1 MHHHHHDCAGAQGLA
16 APNAA
21 ELNSVED
28 KFLSARLAHVAA
40 SLASN
45 HFKLLRTAEGPLLV
59 VRWGRAHELRDVDAA
74 EVFARRVGAM
84 A

>member
-1 MHHHHHDCAGAQGLA
+1 MHHHHNGAEAPHIA

-21 ELNSVED
+21 ELNSTDD
-28 KFLSARLAHVAA
+28 KHLSERLAHVAA

-59 VRWGRAHELRDVDAA
+59 VRWGRAHDLRDVDAA
-74 EVFARRVGAM
+74 EAFARRVGAM